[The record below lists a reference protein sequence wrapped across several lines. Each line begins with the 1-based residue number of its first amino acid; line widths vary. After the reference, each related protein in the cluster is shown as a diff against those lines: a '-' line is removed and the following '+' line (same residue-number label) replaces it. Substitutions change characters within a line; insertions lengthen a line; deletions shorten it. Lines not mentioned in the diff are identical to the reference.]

1 MEHLQEAAVVVVP
14 LRVAG
19 GTRLKVY
26 EAMAAGRA
34 VVCTSIGAEG
44 LNVHHGRDVILADTA
59 REFADAVIM
68 LMSDGKLR
76 RRYERAAA
84 ELVAEYDWP
93 VVGEKF
99 SHALQ
104 EAVGRDSDS
113 VAKETLG
120 KHGA

>member
-1 MEHLQEAAVVVVP
+1 MHFD
-14 LRVAG
+14 R
-19 GTRLKVY
+19 
-26 EAMAAGRA
+26 
-34 VVCTSIGAEG
+34 AEG

-84 ELVAEYDWP
+84 ELVAQYDWP

-104 EAVGRDSDS
+104 EAVRRDSDS